1 MVIFLGNLVYSN
13 SGKSGVLARGG
24 EQSEVTGNKNITIS
38 PRVDRYLSNLLLH
51 ALLEEMDSLESKNG
65 EDDRTGVDSSEAVT
79 EGDDDDVLNTVLLGV
94 VVRPEADD
102 GAESQ
107 PEGVENLVCSIKP
120 DCWL

>member
-107 PEGVENLVCSIKP
+107 TEGVENLVCSIKP

>member
-1 MVIFLGNLVYSN
+1 MANLEYSPEVE
-13 SGKSGVLARGG
+13 SSRKSLKIKTSQYHG
-24 EQSEVTGNKNITIS
+24 
-38 PRVDRYLSNLLLH
+38 DRYLSNLLLH

-107 PEGVENLVCSIKP
+107 TEGVENLVCSIKP
-120 DCWL
+120 DCGFE